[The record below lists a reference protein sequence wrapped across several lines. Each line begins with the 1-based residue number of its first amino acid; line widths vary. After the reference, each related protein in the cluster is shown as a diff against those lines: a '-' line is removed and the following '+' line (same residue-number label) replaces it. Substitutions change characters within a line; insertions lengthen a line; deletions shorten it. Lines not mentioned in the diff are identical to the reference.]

1 MFKEIVEYAR
11 RNDLVPV
18 ENRRKSK
25 ISAYVRITYDGDFE
39 GVMVVDKKDREFK
52 SLPDF
57 GTKSATAK
65 QANAIIET
73 YEHIFDM
80 TCKKYPSYF
89 ADIESGSEEC
99 DSMNAIYQFLCKFR
113 DDEDFRNTVLQ
124 EFEDVKIK
132 GKDVISWQIDN
143 EFIED
148 MDDWHCWFDD
158 KIVLFNKGKD
168 AGNVIISSIT
178 GEEQVSI
185 PGQAPPA
192 IKNVGDIKSSFGL
205 ARACYVASA
214 KESSY
219 QSYGFDKAQA
229 TQIGMDDAK
238 QFVAGVESLL
248 NNPDCRNGNFKL
260 IYFYNSDVENII
272 GESLESMSD
281 EELDE
286 LEANENV
293 KKSLV
298 SSILEA
304 AVSGE
309 SFTVSDDMKAAKYYM
324 CRFNAPSAGRFFAS
338 NETYG
343 TCEDLIDNLYKWYRD
358 TNVIAFNG
366 RTKSIMNFYNVLF
379 NCISNRRS
387 RTPYDLLEDEFG
399 SVVKYNLLDAIYHGK
414 QIPEI
419 LYQRAL
425 CYAMLTFY
433 ELNKDKNGN
442 EIASSVKNIRI
453 IYAQIIKA
461 YLIRK
466 GYEIM
471 TSVSENVNVPY
482 ACGKLFA
489 TYEQLQYKYVKGRKL
504 NRNLAQSY
512 FSAVMKTPGKVFPML
527 GEKSVVYLNSEA
539 LDNSRVY
546 FSRLIGDIMAEIGT
560 EIPSRFSKDEQGCFV
575 LGYYQQKAEFLKKK
589 SVDNG
594 NTVSSDEDNEEVK

>member
-11 RNDLVPV
+11 RNDLVFV
-18 ENRRKSK
+18 ENRCKSK
-25 ISAYVRITYDGDFE
+25 ISAYVRITYDGTFE
-39 GVMVVDKKDREFK
+39 GIMVIDKKDREFK

-73 YEHIFDM
+73 CEHIFDM
-80 TCKKYPSYF
+80 SCKKYPSYF

-113 DDEDFRNTVLQ
+113 DNEDFQNAVLQ
-124 EFEDVKIK
+124 ELENVKVK

-148 MDDWHCWFDD
+148 MDDWHYWFDE
-158 KIVLFNKGKD
+158 KIALFNKDKD
-168 AGNVIISSIT
+168 MGNVIISSIT

-229 TQIGMDDAK
+229 TQIGMNDAK
-238 QFVAGVESLL
+238 QFIAGVESLL
-248 NNPDCRNGNFKL
+248 NNSNCRNGQFKL
-260 IYFYNSDVENII
+260 IYFYDSNIENII
-272 GESLESMSD
+272 GESLKGMSD
-281 EELDE
+281 EEIDK
-286 LEANENV
+286 LEADENV

-298 SSILEA
+298 SSIFEA

-309 SFTVSDDMKAAKYYM
+309 PFVVSDDMKSTKYYM

-338 NETYG
+338 NETHG
-343 TCEDLIDNLYKWYRD
+343 SCEDLIENLYRWYRD
-358 TNVIAFNG
+358 TNMIAFNG

-399 SVVKYNLLDAIYHGK
+399 GVVKYDLLDSIYSGK
-414 QIPEI
+414 QLPEI

-425 CYAMLTFY
+425 RYAMLTFY
-433 ELNKDKNGN
+433 ESNKDKNDN
-442 EIASSVKNIRI
+442 EIASSVKNIKI

-466 GYEIM
+466 GYKIM

-512 FSAVMKTPGKVFPML
+512 FSAAMKTPGKIFPIL
-527 GEKSVVYLNSEA
+527 GEKSIVYLNNEA
-539 LDNSRVY
+539 LDKSRV
-546 FSRLIGDIMAEIGT
+546 
-560 EIPSRFSKDEQGCFV
+560 
-575 LGYYQQKAEFLKKK
+575 
-589 SVDNG
+589 
-594 NTVSSDEDNEEVK
+594 